1 MLHNTLNSP
10 KRGRYWK
17 DNQQEN
23 SMASTSDN
31 IYGDANNTP
40 PLTQAVTLGL
50 QHVLAM
56 FASNVTRSIILA
68 GAAGLALG

>member
-1 MLHNTLNSP
+1 MLHNILNGP

-23 SMASTSDN
+23 SMASTFDN

-40 PLTQAVTLGL
+40 PLTQAIPLGL
-50 QHVLAM
+50 QYVFAM
-56 FASNVTRSIILA
+56 FVSNVTRSIILA
-68 GAAGLALG
+68 GAAGLALS